1 MANMSIKAK
10 LGMIVGGLML
20 IIALMFVLTLVATQ
34 QQKSDGLV
42 INLAGR
48 QRMLTQK
55 MTKEV
60 LAFSLKRKHNPDADL
75 SNEINN
81 LKNTMSVFEITLKAL
96 KDSGDAP
103 LSLNLKNSKF
113 RHCPKA
119 KEPAWSQL
127 AKVEKMKE
135 EFFAHLNNIIAGKDP
150 DANLEWVMANNIPLL
165 KEMNK
170 AVGIMQKQSE
180 SRIKQLLIN
189 QVICGVVGII
199 LFIIS
204 MWTVISIIKRM
215 QAIRV
220 FARKLGS
227 GDLSVVSGVSGNDEL
242 GVIGKALDEMVQDLS
257 TIFTGIKKD
266 AEALK
271 AAAEELVAT
280 ASAISEGS
288 TELASRSYAV
298 SAAAEEMSVNFSAIN
313 DAVGRTAENVNM
325 VANSTE
331 EMNSVIT
338 EIAENT
344 SRARNITHD
353 AVEKANSSS
362 EKVNELNTAAAEIDK
377 VTETIMTIS
386 AQTNLLALNATI
398 EAARAGEAGK
408 GFAVVAN
415 EIKELAQQ
423 TANATDEIADRIS
436 GIQNSTTETSREIST
451 IVKVIGEIDM
461 IVGSISAAVEEQ
473 SVTTR
478 DIASNVN
485 DSSQG
490 MLEVNENISQGTQ
503 VVGEVAQDITTVSQT
518 ASELDES
525 SNILQRNAAT
535 LRELA
540 QHLETSMQH
549 FKVKE
554 V

>member
-1 MANMSIKAK
+1 MANLSIKHK
-10 LGMIVGGLML
+10 LGIIVGSLMVV
-20 IIALMFVLTLVATQ
+20 IVLMFILTWVATN
-34 QQKSDGLV
+34 QQKNDGLV

-55 MTKEV
+55 MSKEA
-60 LAFSLKRKHNPDADL
+60 LALSLKRKQNTKADL
-75 SNEINN
+75 KPEITN
-81 LKNTMSVFEITLKAL
+81 LKNTMAIFDVTLKAL

-103 LSLNLKNSKF
+103 LGLDLAKSKF

-119 KEPAWSQL
+119 EKPAQSQL
-127 AKVEKMKE
+127 VKVTNLQK
-135 EFFAHLNNIIAGKDP
+135 EFFSHLEKIIAGKAEDS
-150 DANLEWVMANNIPLL
+150 ASLAWVMSNNITLL

-170 AVGIMQKQSE
+170 AVGMMQEQSE
-180 SRIKQLLIN
+180 GRIKQLLTN
-189 QVICGVVGII
+189 QIICGVVGLI
-199 LFIIS
+199 LFIFSIV
-204 MWTVISIIKRM
+204 TVIAIIRRM
-215 QAIRV
+215 QLIRG
-220 FARKLGS
+220 FAQSLGS
-227 GDLSVVSGVSGNDEL
+227 GDLSVVSGVGGGDEL
-242 GVIGKALDEMVQDLS
+242 GVIGHDLDDMARDLS
-257 TIFTGIKKD
+257 SIFIGIKKNT
-266 AEALK
+266 ESLQK
-271 AAAEELVAT
+271 AADDLMAT
-280 ASAISEGS
+280 ATSISENA
-288 TELASRSYAV
+288 TETADRSQTV

-313 DAVGRTAENVNM
+313 DAVERTSDNVNL

-331 EMNSVIT
+331 EMSKVIG

-344 SRARNITHD
+344 GRARSITHN
-353 AVEKANSSS
+353 AVEKANFSSQKVS
-362 EKVNELNTAAAEIDK
+362 ELSIAAGEIDK

-423 TANATDEIADRIS
+423 TADATDEIADRIT
-436 GIQNSTTETSREIST
+436 GIQKSTSETSREITT
-451 IVKVIGEIDM
+451 IVQVIDEIDN

-478 DIASNVN
+478 DISTNVT

-490 MLEVNENISQGTQ
+490 MMEVNENISQGTA
-503 VVGEVAQDITTVSQT
+503 VVAEVAEDITTVSRT

-525 SNILQRNAAT
+525 SNQLQENAEN

-540 QHLETSMQH
+540 THLEKSMQR
-549 FKVKE
+549 FKLA
-554 V
+554 